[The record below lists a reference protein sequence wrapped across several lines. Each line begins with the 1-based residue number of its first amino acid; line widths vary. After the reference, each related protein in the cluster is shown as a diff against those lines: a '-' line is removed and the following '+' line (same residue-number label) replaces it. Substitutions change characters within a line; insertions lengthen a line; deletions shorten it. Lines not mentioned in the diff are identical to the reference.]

1 MLPIHT
7 AAQVRAADAA
17 AMAGLP
23 EGELMLRA
31 ARGLANVLRD
41 ELAGRPSSVLL
52 LVGPGNNGGDALYA
66 GAMLAADG
74 VSVTAWRASESCH
87 MGGWEAYVDAGG
99 REVDHGAALGSL
111 ATVGVVVDGVYGVGA
126 RAGLPEVVAAVAAA
140 CRELGAR
147 VVAVDMPSGLE
158 ADSCVVAADAFAA
171 DRTVSFGTYKRCQFL
186 EPARSRCG
194 EVTLVDI
201 GLEPAAAGVV
211 AWERDD
217 VAAAWPYPDATS
229 DKYARGVVGVDTG
242 SPDYPGAG
250 VLSTLGAVYSG
261 AGMVRSL
268 GAEAVFE
275 AVSRIL
281 PNVVRAEGRVQAW
294 LAGSGWGSHHGD
306 RLAELLD
313 TGLPIVVDADGL
325 SQVATGVSRGDVLV
339 TPHAGELARLLETE
353 RSAVVADPIGA
364 VRSAVRRFG
373 ATVLL
378 KGATQYV
385 SGPGD
390 DLVQLAV
397 PGPAWTA
404 QAGSGDVLAGICTTL
419 LAAGLSPIDAA
430 VCGASIQAMAAAAH
444 PGPYPPQDLA
454 RLLPETIA
462 SLQGRQG

>member
-7 AAQVRAADAA
+7 AGQVRAADAA

-31 ARGLANVLRD
+31 ARGLAQVLRE
-41 ELAGRPSSVLL
+41 ELAERPSSALL

-74 VSVTAWRASESCH
+74 VSVMAWRASDSCH

-99 REVDHGAALGSL
+99 REVDHAGARGLLGS
-111 ATVGVVVDGVYGVGA
+111 VGIVVDGVYGVGA
-126 RAGLPEVVAAVAAA
+126 RAGLPETVAAVASA
-140 CRELGAR
+140 CRESGAR

-171 DRTVSFGTYKRCQFL
+171 ARTVSFGTYKRCQFL

-194 EVTLVDI
+194 DVTLVDI
-201 GLEPAAAGVV
+201 GLDPAAAGVV
-211 AWERDD
+211 AWERAD
-217 VAAAWPYPDATS
+217 VAGAWPVPDATS

-242 SPDYPGAG
+242 SSDYPGAG
-250 VLSTLGAVYSG
+250 VLSTLGAVYAG

-281 PNVVRAEGRVQAW
+281 PNVVRPDGRVQAW

-306 RLAELLD
+306 RLAQLLD
-313 TGLPIVVDADGL
+313 TGLPIVVDADAL
-325 SQVATGVSRGDVLV
+325 SQVPTGVNRGEVLM
-339 TPHAGELARLLETE
+339 TPHAGELARLLELE
-353 RSAVVADPIGA
+353 RSAVTADPIGA
-364 VRSAVRRFG
+364 VRSAVKRFG
-373 ATVLL
+373 TTVLL

-390 DLVQLAV
+390 DRVHLAV
-397 PGPAWTA
+397 PGLAWTA
-404 QAGSGDVLAGICTTL
+404 QAGSGDVLAGICATL
-419 LAAGLSPIDAA
+419 LAAGLPPTDAA
-430 VCGASIQAMAAAAH
+430 VCGASIQAMTAAAH

-454 RLLPETIA
+454 RMLPDTIA
-462 SLQGRQG
+462 ALR

>member
-7 AAQVRAADAA
+7 AGQVRAADAA

-31 ARGLANVLRD
+31 ARGLAQVLRE
-41 ELAGRPSSVLL
+41 ELAERPSSALL

-66 GAMLAADG
+66 GAMLAAEG
-74 VSVTAWRASESCH
+74 VSVTAWRASGSCH

-99 REVDHGAALGSL
+99 REIDHAGRGLLGS
-111 ATVGVVVDGVYGVGA
+111 AGIVVDGVYGVGA
-126 RAGLPEVVAAVAAA
+126 RAGLPEPVADVASA
-140 CRELGAR
+140 CRESGAR

-171 DRTVSFGTYKRCQFL
+171 ARTVSFGTYKRCQFL

-201 GLEPAAAGVV
+201 GLDPAAAGVV
-211 AWERDD
+211 SWERQD
-217 VAAAWPYPDATS
+217 VAAAWPFPDATS

-250 VLSTLGAVYSG
+250 VLSTLGAVYAG
-261 AGMVRSL
+261 AGMLRSL

-281 PNVVRAEGRVQAW
+281 PNVVRADGRVQAW

-313 TGLPIVVDADGL
+313 TGVPIVVDADAL
-325 SQVATGVSRGDVLV
+325 SQVPTGVNRGDVLM
-339 TPHAGELARLLETE
+339 TPHAGELARLLELE
-353 RSAVVADPIGA
+353 RSAVTADPVGA
-364 VRSAVRRFG
+364 VRSAVKRFG
-373 ATVLL
+373 TTVLL

-390 DLVQLAV
+390 DLVRLAV

-419 LAAGLSPIDAA
+419 LGAGLDPIAAA
-430 VCGASIQAMAAAAH
+430 VCGASIQAMTAAAH

-454 RLLPETIA
+454 RMLPETIA
-462 SLQGRQG
+462 SLRG

>member
-7 AAQVRAADAA
+7 ADQVRAADAA

-31 ARGLANVLRD
+31 AQGLAQVLRE
-41 ELAGRPSSVLL
+41 ELSGRPSSALL

-66 GAMLAADG
+66 GAMLAAEG
-74 VSVTAWRASESCH
+74 VPVTAWRASDSCH
-87 MGGWEAYVDAGG
+87 MGGWEAYVDEGG
-99 REVDHGAALGSL
+99 REIDHAGARGLLGS
-111 ATVGVVVDGVYGVGA
+111 AGIVVDGVYGVGA
-126 RAGLPEVVAAVAAA
+126 RAGLPEHVAQMAAA
-140 CRELGAR
+140 CRESGAR

-158 ADSCVVAADAFAA
+158 ADSCAVATDAFAA
-171 DRTVSFGTYKRCQFL
+171 ARTVSFGTYKQCQFL
-186 EPARSRCG
+186 APARSRCG

-201 GLEPAAAGVV
+201 GLDPAAAGAV
-211 AWERDD
+211 AWERED
-217 VAAAWPYPDATS
+217 VAAAWPVPDATS

-250 VLSTLGAVYSG
+250 VLSTLGAVYAG

-268 GAEAVFE
+268 GAEAVFV

-313 TGLPIVVDADGL
+313 IGLPIVVDADGL
-325 SQVATGVSRGDVLV
+325 SQVPTGVNRGDVLM
-339 TPHAGELARLLETE
+339 TPHAGELARLLGIE
-353 RSAVVADPIGA
+353 RAEVAADPIGA
-364 VRSAVRRFG
+364 VRAAVKRYG
-373 ATVLL
+373 TTVLL

-385 SGPGD
+385 SGPD
-390 DLVQLAV
+390 DDRVHLAV

-419 LAAGLSPIDAA
+419 LAAGLPPITAA
-430 VCGASIQAMAAAAH
+430 VCGASIQAMTADAH

-454 RLLPETIA
+454 RKLPETIA
-462 SLQGRQG
+462 ALQG